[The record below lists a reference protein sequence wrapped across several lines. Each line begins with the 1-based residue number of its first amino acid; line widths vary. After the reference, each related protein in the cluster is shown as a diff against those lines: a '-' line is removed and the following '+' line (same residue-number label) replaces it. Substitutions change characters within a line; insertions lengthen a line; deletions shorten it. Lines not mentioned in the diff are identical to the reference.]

1 MDMADKPLKR
11 YIFASDFDKTLT
23 FNDSGYVL
31 AELVGISTEEFER
44 KAKGM
49 AKINLVQQ
57 GAELAYLL
65 LHDPEFKAKV
75 RKEHLREVGKRIRL
89 KSDIKLLYQLLDAG
103 IDGHQFDFYVLSAA
117 PVEIVISALE
127 DVVPA
132 DHIYGTE
139 FRYKPSGEIDT
150 IVRATAGYGKVAVLD
165 RLIEQQVAGP
175 DHVIYPGDGSSD
187 IHVMLHINSRDGLT
201 IAVSES
207 PDVSQI
213 AKRTV
218 LSTSALAVLAPILEE
233 VAGWERYRI
242 RSFFE
247 ANGMLIQEW
256 ERVRTDWLTVRPSA
270 EPDEKDEPSEWRTCR
285 LREIVRRFQMLR
297 DKNLVPLSRQHQH
310 ALALMRSHRP
320 RFTDSGDADLAGVA
334 NGDHATFSGMKSAFI
349 SPRKSRSCFPWRE
362 SLASSHSLVEE
373 LLERSCWRCAKA
385 LRKPKQVTMSAADLS
400 AFAQQHV
407 QHTSARK
414 NANSSS
420 ACSN

>member
-1 MDMADKPLKR
+1 MRLLIFFGRAILFLRPVRGDGAFVHNKLTRGAYNPDQFFLWGIEARPESNRYMADNPLRR
-11 YIFASDFDKTLT
+11 YIFASDFDQTLT

-65 LHDPEFKAKV
+65 LHDPEFRAKV
-75 RKEHLREVGKRIRL
+75 RKEHLYEVGKRIRL
-89 KSDIKLLYQLLDAG
+89 KGDIKLLYQLLEAG

-117 PVEIVISALE
+117 PAEVIQSALE
-127 DVVPA
+127 GIVPT
-132 DHIYGTE
+132 DHIFGTE

-165 RLIEQQVAGP
+165 QLVQQQVSGP
-175 DHVIYPGDGSSD
+175 DHVIYTGDGNSD
-187 IHVMLHINSRDGLT
+187 IHVMLHINAHDGLT

-207 PDVSQI
+207 PHVTQI

-247 ANGMLIQEW
+247 ANGRLIQEW
-256 ERVRTDWLTVRPSA
+256 ERVRTDWLTVRPA
-270 EPDEKDEPSEWRTCR
+270 ADPD
-285 LREIVRRFQMLR
+285 QG
-297 DKNLVPLSRQHQH
+297 Q
-310 ALALMRSHRP
+310 
-320 RFTDSGDADLAGVA
+320 GDASESRLA
-334 NGDHATFSGMKSAFI
+334 
-349 SPRKSRSCFPWRE
+349 RE
-362 SLASSHSLVEE
+362 LA
-373 LLERSCWRCAKA
+373 K
-385 LRKPKQVTMSAADLS
+385 
-400 AFAQQHV
+400 
-407 QHTSARK
+407 
-414 NANSSS
+414 
-420 ACSN
+420 